1 MREEER
7 ETHEIVHII
16 NLSRAESLL
25 AYTIPINIQYSHA
38 RTQHVQ
44 YMHMYSTCT
53 CTVHVH
59 VVR

>member
-53 CTVHVH
+53 
-59 VVR
+59 

>member
-1 MREEER
+1 MREER

-25 AYTIPINIQYSHA
+25 AYTIPINIHM
-38 RTQHVQ
+38 HV
-44 YMHMYSTCT
+44 HNTYSTCT